1 MTDNLE
7 DIKSKWQSIKV
18 DNESLR
24 RANERLSDE
33 LRRRPVESLQDRLA
47 GRIFRNCILAIVL
60 PLLAPVLYFTLK
72 MPMWLTIFY
81 AAFGLMMCGLQT
93 FLYEYIKRE
102 QLTLMAVVD
111 AIERAVHFK
120 LYQLRIRLVGMIV
133 GMTLVTGIFVY
144 LVDADDLVALY
155 GAIVGL
161 VVGLAVGCYKFYTD
175 LAISKKIIKSL
186 EEIEKE
192 SEE

>member
-1 MTDNLE
+1 MTDNLD
-7 DIKSKWQSIKV
+7 DIKSKWQSIKI
-18 DNESLR
+18 DNDSLR
-24 RANERLSDE
+24 LANKRLSDE

-47 GRIFRNCILAIVL
+47 RRIFRNCILAMVL
-60 PLLAPVLYFTLK
+60 PLLSPILYISLN

-81 AAFGLMMCGLQT
+81 AAFGVMMCGLQSL
-93 FLYEYIKRE
+93 LYRYIKQE
-102 QLTLMAVVD
+102 QLTLMAVVE

-120 LYQLRIRLVGMIV
+120 IYQLRIRLVGMIV

-144 LVDADDLVALY
+144 LVDADDLAALY

-161 VVGLAVGCYKFYTD
+161 VVGLALGCYKFYTD

>member
-1 MTDNLE
+1 M
-7 DIKSKWQSIKV
+7 
-18 DNESLR
+18 
-24 RANERLSDE
+24 
-33 LRRRPVESLQDRLA
+33 
-47 GRIFRNCILAIVL
+47 VL
-60 PLLAPVLYFTLK
+60 PLLSPILYISLN

-120 LYQLRIRLVGMIV
+120 IYQLRIRFVGMIV
-133 GMTLVTGIFVY
+133 GMTLVTGIFVN
-144 LVDADDLVALY
+144 LVDADDLAALY

-161 VVGLAVGCYKFYTD
+161 MVGLSVGCYKFYTD

>member
-1 MTDNLE
+1 MTDNLD
-7 DIKSKWQSIKV
+7 DIKSKWQSIKI
-18 DNESLR
+18 DNDSLR
-24 RANERLSDE
+24 LANERLSDE

-47 GRIFRNCILAIVL
+47 GRILRNCILAIVL

-81 AAFGLMMCGLQT
+81 GAFGLMMCGLQT

-120 LYQLRIRLVGMIV
+120 IYQLRIRLVGMIV

-144 LVDADDLVALY
+144 LVDADDLAALY

-175 LAISKKIIKSL
+175 LAISKNIIKSL